1 MNISK
6 LVVGVLFFYFL
17 TGCARFHNEG
27 ATTYGYHE
35 TQQNKINE
43 KGLITNARY
52 YRAIKEPSNLIT
64 KEDAFSITLISAHI
78 CDFDE
83 FSVSA
88 VFRSSN
94 RDTSVCKDSVDWFDS
109 PRKATQ
115 GEIAIIANAG
125 EKKISIGQ
133 QELEDQGRIIYYN
146 KDVRASGHVLNFL
159 NIPIYGPIKYEGK
172 PFSLEFLIT
181 ELDNEE
187 NEQAQVILSQLASIG
202 SIAYPP
208 AAPILSV
215 LNSLGGALIKS
226 NKDDILLTSQTKFD
240 VSEDTVNLRSTTPKL
255 YLREGYYAFVREEH
269 RSTDTLWSSIH
280 VNEKSGLLVHNSDH
294 LKTFR
299 DKTWLLVRISK
310 ESDTSVAEL
319 EAGQALAEFRQ
330 RLSHDSI
337 DLTSS
342 MKTLKA
348 GVEKLTEKKAAK

>member
-6 LVVGVLFFYFL
+6 LLVGVLLFSFL

-35 TQQNKINE
+35 TQQNQINE
-43 KGLITNARY
+43 QGLITNARY
-52 YRAIKEPSNLIT
+52 YRSISEPSNRIT
-64 KEDAFSITLISAHI
+64 KDTPFSITLISAHI

-83 FSVSA
+83 FSVSS

-94 RDTSVCKDSVDWFDS
+94 RDTAVCKDSVDWFGS

-115 GEIAIIANAG
+115 GEVAIIANAG
-125 EKKISIGQ
+125 EKKTSIGQ
-133 QELEDQGRIIYYN
+133 QELEDQGRVIYYN
-146 KDVRASGHVLNFL
+146 KDVRASGQVLNFL
-159 NIPIYGPIKYEGK
+159 NIPIYGPINYEGK
-172 PFSLEFLIT
+172 PFSLELLVT

-187 NEQAQVILSQLASIG
+187 NEQAQAILSQLASIG
-202 SIAYPP
+202 SVAYPP
-208 AAPILSV
+208 AAPILGV
-215 LNSLGGALIKS
+215 LNSLGGALIKT

-240 VSEDTVNLRSTTPKL
+240 VSEDILPLSSTTPKL

-269 RSTDTLWSSIH
+269 RSTDTFWSSIF
-280 VNEKSGLLVHNSDH
+280 VNEKSGLLVHSDDPS
-294 LKTFR
+294 KTFR

-310 ESDTSVAEL
+310 ESKASVAEL

-330 RLSHDSI
+330 RLSHDGV

-342 MKTLKA
+342 MDTLKE
-348 GVEKLTEKKAAK
+348 GIKKLTE